1 MVALQRTSLTTRPLT
16 RYLPVR
22 ETPLDLRQ
30 FVEAAGHCLAQCAH
44 VEVTSSTCHGY
55 LSKMG
60 RKLRAWKRRWFVFDR
75 CRRRL
80 DYYADKLES
89 RSTARGSIAFQLIE
103 DVYVDHR
110 AAVRSPNP
118 TLAFCVKTADR
129 TLYLMAPSPE
139 AMRIWVD
146 VIFTGAEG
154 YQQFL

>member
-1 MVALQRTSLTTRPLT
+1 MALQMSALTTRPLT

-30 FVEAAGHCLAQCAH
+30 FVESAGHNLAQCGH

-55 LSKMG
+55 LSKIG
-60 RKLRAWKRRWFVFDR
+60 RKLRTWNRRWFVFDR

-89 RSTARGSIAFQLIE
+89 RASARGSVSFQSIQ

-110 AAVRSPNP
+110 QAVRSPNP
-118 TLAFCVKTADR
+118 TLTFCVKTTDR

-139 AMRIWVD
+139 AMRIWID